1 MSLKELKSKI
11 AKNTMMNEEVISSF
25 ESNLKKR
32 DLKQGRVGLK
42 HPTEKEILALFDKE
56 K

>member
-11 AKNTMMNEEVISSF
+11 AQNTIMNEELISSF

-32 DLKQGRVGLK
+32 NLKQGRVRPK
-42 HPTEKEILALFDKE
+42 DPTEEKILALFDKE